1 MKISTTLSNK
11 LKETNIEPRLV
22 FEIDGINNL
31 YTTGG
36 VKVIPRYG
44 DEDLYYGN
52 NDGLV
57 YGGYRLLNNQK
68 PIITL
73 DGTTTKIIQN
83 LSPDKARGTGI
94 TTMSVV
100 LVDING
106 EATKIASGGY
116 NEILFRRCKVWV
128 GFGDNISFPQDY
140 ILIMRGI
147 IDSFQALQGKVK
159 FNLSSPDQK
168 RRSLVFPK
176 GDTTLDGA
184 IDASQTNIDLASVT
198 NFFVVP
204 DHPGYSPKDTSVKSY
219 VKIEDEIIEYSDISG
234 NTLVGCARGQLN
246 TVAASHADDTQAE
259 TFFKLEGN
267 SMDLALKLMLS
278 DVDQTSYLDN
288 FPAMAVNTFY
298 SEYVANSIF
307 FNGIDLTRQDNV
319 RTGDYVKT
327 SGFTNGANNL
337 SSWTEITNVV
347 TIDTG
352 TYIVLDATLADEAMT
367 SGVVEFL
374 SQYNTLGKAGIGLY
388 PDEVDITKHDF
399 LRRNFLFNFD
409 YRFYIKEDIEELKEF
424 IESELYRPAGCYS
437 LPSDKDG
444 LSRISVGLHAPPL
457 PNESIVVLSRENIT
471 KPDVISIDRSVN
483 KNFYNA
489 ILVKYNDSPLD
500 DKLTRKV
507 FTIPGTNYL
516 PDYKGNRPLVIESLG
531 MRDDLSGASLSASVS
546 SKLLNRYQAAAE
558 HITKL
563 DILFSAAVQI
573 NVGDIIIL
581 DPTDLNILNP
591 SGQNRNREKGLWEV
605 VNKELD
611 IKGMARVDLTNTSFN
626 LSVRY
631 GLISATS
638 RVRTV
643 ISQSKF
649 VIESPLAYP
658 KYGSDAEYRKWEN
671 LAGVAVKIRSSNWSD
686 VFETNITNVSLNTI
700 TLADMVPFTIV
711 SGMLMELSNYDFVN
725 ITSEQKLIYAHFSDD
740 DNNFPSDSGLA
751 YRLI

>member
-1 MKISTTLSNK
+1 MKISTTLANK
-11 LKETNIEPRLV
+11 LKETNIEPLLV
-22 FEIDGINNL
+22 FEIDGIDNI

-68 PIITL
+68 AIITF
-73 DGTTTKIIQN
+73 DGTTTKIVQN

-94 TTMSVV
+94 TTMSVA
-100 LVDING
+100 LVDINK

-116 NEILFRRCKVWV
+116 GEILFRRCKVWA

-176 GDTTLDGA
+176 GDTLLDGA
-184 IDASQTNIDLASVT
+184 IDASQTTIDLVSTA

-204 DHPGYSPKDTSVKSY
+204 DHPAYSPRDGSVESY
-219 VKIEDEIIEYSDISG
+219 VKIDDEIIAYANVSG
-234 NTLVGCARGQLN
+234 NTLTGCLRGQLN
-246 TVAASHADDTQAE
+246 TISAAHTDQTQAE

-278 DVDQTSYLDN
+278 DEDQTSFLEN
-288 FPAMAVNTFY
+288 LPAFGVNTFY

-307 FNGIDLTRQDNV
+307 FNGVDLTRQDNV
-319 RTGDYVKT
+319 SIGDYIKT

-347 TIDTG
+347 VLDTG
-352 TYIVLDATLADEAMT
+352 TYVVLDATLVDEAMT
-367 SGVVEFL
+367 SGVAEFL
-374 SQYNTLGKAGIGLY
+374 SQYNSLGKAGVGLF
-388 PDEVDITKHDF
+388 PDEVDVEKHDF

-409 YRFYIKEDIEELKEF
+409 YRFYIKESIEELKEF

-437 LPSDKDG
+437 LPSDKEG

-457 PNESIVVLSRENIT
+457 PNESIVVLGKDNIT

-489 ILVKYNDSPLD
+489 ILIKYNDSPLD

-531 MRDDLSGASLSASVS
+531 LRDDLSGISLSSSVS

-563 DILFSAAVQI
+563 DVLFSAAVQI
-573 NVGDIIIL
+573 NVGDIVIL
-581 DPTDLNILNP
+581 DPTDLNMLNP
-591 SGQNRNREKGLWEV
+591 AGENRSREKGLWEV

-611 IKGMARVDLTNTSFN
+611 IKGLARLDLTNTSFN
-626 LSVRY
+626 LNTRY
-631 GLISATS
+631 GLISASS
-638 RVRTV
+638 RIRTV

-658 KYGSDAEYRKWEN
+658 KYGSDAEYRKWEA
-671 LAGVAVKIRSSNWSD
+671 LTGLGVKIRTSNWSD

-700 TLADMVPFTIV
+700 TLADTVPFSLS
-711 SGMLMELSNYDFVN
+711 SGMLMELSNYDFSN
-725 ITSEQKLIYAHFSDD
+725 ITTEQKLVYAHLSDA
-740 DNNFPSDSGLA
+740 DNDFPSDNGLA